1 MCALKLLKTMRIREQ
16 IRAFKAY
23 APGLSISQIKDQY
36 NLSRVIKLASNE
48 NPLGTSPLVLKAL
61 EKYAPFAFR
70 YPRAGSPDLSAAL
83 AGHHGLDKER
93 FVVGNGS
100 DEIIDLLIRAV
111 PRPETD
117 NIVLCEPSFSIYR
130 LQATL
135 CGVDQRFVPLNQDFS
150 FSWSRLLDT
159 IDELTALV
167 FLTSPDNPSGYAP
180 QAGEIL
186 DFIRQVPADCL
197 VVLDE
202 AYIDFSDQPDIHS
215 PLDSLDDFPNLVILR
230 TFSKMFGLAGLRLGY
245 GIMAP
250 DLASMLLRI
259 KLPFSVNLLAEQAG
273 MAALR
278 DRDFADQ
285 TIQTIRQGRQ
295 EVFHGLRQLGC
306 TVSPSQANFL
316 MFAPPRDAL
325 SVHKALLQEGIIIR
339 PLDSYGLSDHLRVSI
354 GTESENT
361 QFLHALGGILG
372 HND

>member
-1 MCALKLLKTMRIREQ
+1 MCALKLVKTMRIREQ
-16 IRAFKAY
+16 IRACKAY
-23 APGLSISQIKDQY
+23 APGLSISQIKDKY

-70 YPRAGSPDLSAAL
+70 YPRAGSPELTAAL
-83 AGHHGLDKER
+83 AGYHGLDQER

-117 NIVLCEPSFSIYR
+117 NIILCQPSFSIYR

-135 CGVDQRFVPLNQDFS
+135 CGVDQRFVPLNRDFS
-150 FSWSRLLDT
+150 FAWSRLLDN

-167 FLTSPDNPSGYAP
+167 FLTSPDNPSGFAP
-180 QAGEIL
+180 LASEII
-186 DFIRQVPADCL
+186 DFVHQVPADCL

-202 AYIDFSDQPDIHS
+202 AYIDFSDQPDDHS
-215 PLDSLDDFPNLVILR
+215 PIGSLADLPNLVILR

-245 GIMAP
+245 GVMAP
-250 DLASMLLRI
+250 ELATMLLRI

-273 MAALR
+273 IAALQ

-285 TIQTIRQGRQ
+285 TTQTIRQGRQ
-295 EVFHGLRQLGC
+295 KLFHGLRELRC
-306 TVSPSQANFL
+306 SVSPSQANFL

-325 SVHKALLQEGIIIR
+325 NVHEALLQKGIIIR

-354 GTESENT
+354 GTHSENT
-361 QFLHALGGILG
+361 QFLHALGDILG
-372 HND
+372 HYD